1 MRHCIA
7 ILRHLSLPD
16 RVLFIATPNILI
28 VRSDFSVVDGASA
41 VPEVIVIVRKKYTF
55 EKDIHE

>member
-7 ILRHLSLPD
+7 ILRYLSLPD
-16 RVLFIATPNILI
+16 RVLFAATPNILI

-41 VPEVIVIVRKKYTF
+41 VPEVIVIVGKKYTL
-55 EKDIHE
+55 EKDVHE

>member
-16 RVLFIATPNILI
+16 RALFVATSNILI

-41 VPEVIVIVRKKYTF
+41 VPEVIVIVGKKYTL

>member
-16 RVLFIATPNILI
+16 RVLFVATSNILI

-41 VPEVIVIVRKKYTF
+41 VPEVIVIVRKKYTL